1 MKKVFIVANLKS
13 YKTEIEAK
21 NWLESFKNIKDLSN
35 EISEKEIIIC
45 PPFTLLE
52 LFKDFIL
59 KNQIKAFLGAQD
71 LSPFGE
77 GAYTGEV
84 NAKQI
89 KDFADYVLIGH
100 SERRKNFN
108 ETKEILNE
116 KVRLALSYSL
126 KPIYIIQNKDE
137 EIPKGVELIAYEPT
151 EAIGS
156 GQPDSPENADDTAN
170 LVKQKLNDY
179 NILYGG
185 SVISENVNSFTKMPN
200 ISGVLIGGASLD
212 AEEFI
217 KIIKNA

>member
-13 YKTEIEAK
+13 YKTENEAK
-21 NWLESFKNIKDLSN
+21 NWLESFKNIKKLNSDLSQ
-35 EISEKEIIIC
+35 KEIIIC

-52 LFKDFIL
+52 LFKDFFL
-59 KNQIKAFLGAQD
+59 ANQVKAFLGAQD

-108 ETKEILNE
+108 ETKDLLNE
-116 KVRLALSYSL
+116 KVRLALNYAL
-126 KPIYIIQNKDE
+126 KPIYIIQNKEE
-137 EIPKGVELIAYEPT
+137 EIPQGVELVAYEPI

-156 GQPDSPENADDTAN
+156 GQPDSPENADNAAQA
-170 LVKQKLNDY
+170 VKFKLNEY

-185 SVISENVNSFTKMPN
+185 SVTSENVNNFTKMPN
-200 ISGVLIGGASLD
+200 ISGVLVGGASLD
-212 AEEFI
+212 PEEFI